1 MPDLIKLYLDED
13 TINRRLI
20 NALRSRGIDVLTAK
34 EAEKIQVSDHDHL
47 IYAASLGRT
56 VFTFNTRDFVKL
68 HKEYLSRGRHHAG
81 IIVSGQVQVA
91 VILRRL
97 LRLLNTRSA
106 ADMRDWLEYLSNW
119 QYKTPLI

>member
-20 NALRSRGIDVLTAK
+20 NALRFRGMDVLTAK
-34 EAEKIQVSDHDHL
+34 EADKIQVSDHDHL

-56 VFTFNTRDFVKL
+56 VFTFNTRDFMKL
-68 HKEYLSRGRHHAG
+68 HKEYLSRGQHHAG
-81 IIVSGQVQVA
+81 IIVSDQVQVA

-106 ADMRDWLEYLSNW
+106 ADMQDWLEYLSNW
-119 QYKTPLI
+119 Q